1 MLITLARFYCT
12 LSLALP
18 PVALVVLGTLMAE
31 FKENGPQSN
40 GLGTFILI
48 AGTILMVLSVNA
60 VIAGIIAWRWPSVR
74 TTFSR
79 FAWTAAALLGLS
91 VVLYGVLRLL

>member
-1 MLITLARFYCT
+1 MLLTLARFYST

-18 PVALVVLGTLMAE
+18 PVALVVLGTAIAG

-48 AGTILMVLSVNA
+48 AGTILGVLSINA
-60 VIAGIIAWRWPSVR
+60 AITGIVAWRWPSVR
-74 TTFSR
+74 TTCSR
-79 FAWTAAALLGLS
+79 VTWTAAALLGLS

>member
-1 MLITLARFYCT
+1 MLIPLVRFYCT

-18 PVALVVLGTLMAE
+18 PVALVVLGAAIAG

-48 AGTILMVLSVNA
+48 AGTILGGLTINA
-60 VIAGIIAWRWPSVR
+60 VIAGIVAWRWPSGR
-74 TTFSR
+74 TTFAHV
-79 FAWTAAALLGLS
+79 AWTAGALLGLS
-91 VVLYGVLRLL
+91 VVFYGLLGLL